1 VRHKAGWS
9 WEGEGLTLLS
19 HWLYLRH
26 TPKGDNM
33 KQETM
38 TVIKRIC
45 LRCGHEW
52 WPRTPEEPLICPKC
66 KTPYWNRE
74 RKQGAGDDNR
84 S

>member
-1 VRHKAGWS
+1 
-9 WEGEGLTLLS
+9 
-19 HWLYLRH
+19 
-26 TPKGDNM
+26 M